1 VKVETMGQ
9 SSLPSVTAT
18 TTTIATSSARTA
30 SVARADAGRRTKTL
44 GSLLPLLRYVGAHRR
59 YAALTI
65 GFGVVGFLASFVYP
79 WIIGS
84 AVDLATAPTAL
95 RLPLEARHLRLFHLT
110 ELAALTGLVHAAV
123 LYGRGHFN
131 VHLGDGIVTDLRRQL
146 FEHLQRLS
154 VGFYTKERTGSIL
167 SRVLHDVHE
176 ATSVIYGGVIV
187 VGMDAAQ
194 LLIAFVLLTR
204 ISWKLTLGCA
214 LMFPLYG
221 LVFAV
226 MNPRVR
232 RASERLNA
240 HLSWLSGNVSE
251 RLAGQAVIKTYTA
264 EERETQRFAADV
276 DHHHRL
282 VVDQSHQGHLVAAGG
297 EVLVH
302 LGTTI
307 VIGYGGWLALSG
319 ELSAGML
326 TRFLGYVVILYGP
339 VRRFAELNS
348 TYQSSL
354 SAMARVFRTLAVRPA
369 VVESP
374 HARRTPPARG
384 DVRFDGVRF
393 RFARDTEEARLC
405 LDDEGE
411 AAGRGAQQR
420 ADDVLVLDGVTL
432 HAAPG
437 QRVAV
442 VGASGAGKTT
452 LVSLLPRLYD
462 VTGGG
467 IVVDGVD
474 VRDYSLHALRSA
486 IAIVQQDSFVFSGSI
501 RDNIAYGRPDA
512 SDQAVAA
519 AARAAHAHEFIER
532 FADGYDTQLGER
544 GVNLSGGQRQRISI
558 ARALLKD
565 PRILIL
571 DEATSSLDAESER
584 IVQEALDAL
593 MRDRTCLVIA
603 HRLSTIRKADR
614 IFVLEHGRIVEQGTH
629 ADLLADGGTYAA
641 LVRTQGNL

>member
-1 VKVETMGQ
+1 M
-9 SSLPSVTAT
+9 
-18 TTTIATSSARTA
+18 
-30 SVARADAGRRTKTL
+30 
-44 GSLLPLLRYVGAHRR
+44 
-59 YAALTI
+59 
-65 GFGVVGFLASFVYP
+65 
-79 WIIGS
+79 
-84 AVDLATAPTAL
+84 
-95 RLPLEARHLRLFHLT
+95 
-110 ELAALTGLVHAAV
+110 
-123 LYGRGHFN
+123 
-131 VHLGDGIVTDLRRQL
+131 
-146 FEHLQRLS
+146 
-154 VGFYTKERTGSIL
+154 
-167 SRVLHDVHE
+167 
-176 ATSVIYGGVIV
+176 
-187 VGMDAAQ
+187 
-194 LLIAFVLLTR
+194 
-204 ISWKLTLGCA
+204 
-214 LMFPLYG
+214 
-221 LVFAV
+221 
-226 MNPRVR
+226 
-232 RASERLNA
+232 
-240 HLSWLSGNVSE
+240 
-251 RLAGQAVIKTYTA
+251 
-264 EERETQRFAADV
+264 
-276 DHHHRL
+276 
-282 VVDQSHQGHLVAAGG
+282 VAAGG

-319 ELSAGML
+319 EVSAGML

-348 TYQSSL
+348 TYQTSL

-374 HARRTPPARG
+374 HARRLPPARG
-384 DVRFDGVRF
+384 DVRFDAVRF
-393 RFARDTEEARLC
+393 QFTRDSEEARLC
-405 LDDEGE
+405 LDDDCGD
-411 AAGRGAQQR
+411 AAPGAQQR
-420 ADDVLVLDGVTL
+420 GGDALVLDGVTL

-467 IVVDGVD
+467 ILVDGVD
-474 VRDYSLHALRSA
+474 VRDYSLHALRSS

-512 SDQAVAA
+512 SEQAVTA

-571 DEATSSLDAESER
+571 DEATSSLDAESEQV
-584 IVQEALDAL
+584 VQEALDAL

-614 IFVLEHGRIVEQGTH
+614 IFVLQHGRIVEQGTH
-629 ADLLADGGTYAA
+629 ADLLAAGGSYAA

>member
-1 VKVETMGQ
+1 
-9 SSLPSVTAT
+9 
-18 TTTIATSSARTA
+18 
-30 SVARADAGRRTKTL
+30 
-44 GSLLPLLRYVGAHRR
+44 LLRLLRFVEAHRR

-65 GFGVVGFLASFVYP
+65 GFGVAGFMLSFAYP

-84 AVDLATAPTAL
+84 AVDLATAPAAL
-95 RLPLEARHLRLFHLT
+95 RVPFEVRQARLLHLT
-110 ELAALTGLVHAAV
+110 ELAVIAGVLHAGV

-131 VHLGDGIVTDLRRQL
+131 VHLGDGIVTDLRREL

-167 SRVLHDVHE
+167 SRVLHDVHV
-176 ATSVIYGGVIV
+176 ATSIIYGGVIV
-187 VGMDAAQ
+187 AGLDAAQ
-194 LLIAFVLLTR
+194 LLIAFALLMR
-204 ISWKLTLGCA
+204 ISWKLTLACVA
-214 LMFPLYG
+214 VFPVYG

-240 HLSWLSGNVSE
+240 HLSQLSGNVSE

-264 EERETQRFAADV
+264 EEREARRFALDV
-276 DHHHRL
+276 GHHHQL

-319 ELSAGML
+319 ELTAGML

-339 VRRFAELNS
+339 VRRFSELNS
-348 TYQSSL
+348 TYQTSL
-354 SAMARVFRTLAVRPA
+354 SAMARIFRMLSIRPA
-369 VVESP
+369 VTESP
-374 HARRTPPARG
+374 RARRTPPARG
-384 DVRFDGVRF
+384 DVRLENVHF
-393 RFARDTEEARLC
+393 RFARGNEAAAGQ
-405 LDDEGE
+405 LDDGGE
-411 AAGRGAQQR
+411 AEWDARSTRDASAAPADAAGHRPE
-420 ADDVLVLDGVTL
+420 DVLVLDGVSFQ
-432 HAAPG
+432 APPG
-437 QRVAV
+437 QRVAI

-462 VTGGG
+462 VTDGR
-467 IVVDGVD
+467 VLVDGVD

-501 RDNIAYGRPDA
+501 RDNIAYGRPEA
-512 SDQAVAA
+512 SKEAVVA
-519 AARAAHAHEFIER
+519 AARAAHADEFIER
-532 FADGYDTQLGER
+532 FPDGYDTRLGER
-544 GVNLSGGQRQRISI
+544 GVNLSGGQRQRLSI

-584 IVQEALDAL
+584 IVQKALDVL
-593 MRDRTCLVIA
+593 MRDRTCFVVA
-603 HRLSTIRKADR
+603 HRLSTIRNADR
-614 IFVLEHGRIVEQGTH
+614 IFVLEQGRVVEDGTH
-629 ADLLADGGTYAA
+629 ADLLGRGSVYAA
-641 LVRTQGNL
+641 LVRTQGGL

>member
-1 VKVETMGQ
+1 MGQ
-9 SSLPSVTAT
+9 SGAPSVTT
-18 TTTIATSSARTA
+18 TSTIPTS
-30 SVARADAGRRTKTL
+30 AGRTPTVVRAESSGRMKSL
-44 GSLLPLLRYVGAHRR
+44 GPLLPLLRYVGAHRR
-59 YAALTI
+59 YAALTVA
-65 GFGVVGFLASFVYP
+65 FGVLGFLLSFVYP

-84 AVDLATAPTAL
+84 AVDLATAPMAL
-95 RLPLEARHLRLFHLT
+95 RVSLEARRVRLIHLT
-110 ELAALTGLVHAAV
+110 ELAAATGLLHAAV

-194 LLIAFVLLTR
+194 LMIAFVLLAR

-221 LVFAV
+221 LVFALL
-226 MNPRVR
+226 NPRVR

-240 HLSWLSGNVSE
+240 HLSRLSGNVSE

-264 EERETQRFAADV
+264 EEREAQRFAADV

-282 VVDQSHQGHLVAAGG
+282 VVDQSHQGHMVAAGG

-374 HARRTPPARG
+374 HARRAPPARG

-405 LDDEGE
+405 LDDDGE
-411 AAGRGAQQR
+411 TAGRAARKR

-462 VTGGG
+462 VTAGA
-467 IVVDGVD
+467 ILVDGVD
-474 VRDYSLHALRSA
+474 VRDYALHALRSA

-501 RDNIAYGRPDA
+501 RDNIAYGRPEA
-512 SDQAVAA
+512 SAQAVAA

-614 IFVLEHGRIVEQGTH
+614 IFVLERGRIVEQGTH
-629 ADLLADGGTYAA
+629 ADLLAGGGTYAA